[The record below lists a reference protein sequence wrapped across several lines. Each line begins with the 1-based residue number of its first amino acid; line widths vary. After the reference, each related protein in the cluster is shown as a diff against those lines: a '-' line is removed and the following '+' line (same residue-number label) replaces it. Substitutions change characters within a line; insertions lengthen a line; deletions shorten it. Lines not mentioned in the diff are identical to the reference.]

1 MMGLEKILLS
11 FDMVDFGQKEAEQN
25 RFHGL
30 DDCGVVGFWWKHVL
44 YFSHSFRSVLLC
56 C

>member
-11 FDMVDFGQKEAEQN
+11 FDMVDFCQKEAEQK

-30 DDCGVVGFWWKHVL
+30 DDRGVVGF
-44 YFSHSFRSVLLC
+44 
-56 C
+56 